1 MPLSELLVNE
11 FDGELANTKR
21 VLERVPVDK
30 WDWKPDEKSG
40 SLGWM
45 ASHVATLPG
54 FAIAICGSSHYEIEG
69 GARTNVDKPS
79 DLLKVFEQVG
89 QEARAAVSKV
99 SDAQMHEKWLLT
111 WKGKSIFELPRY
123 SALRGMCFNHLIH
136 HRGQLTTYLRALG
149 VPVPGLY
156 GPSAD
161 EKFEQ

>member
-1 MPLSELLVNE
+1 MPLSELLIHE

-21 VLERVPVDK
+21 VLQRVPVDK

-45 ASHVATLPG
+45 SSHVATLPA
-54 FAIAICGSSHYEIEG
+54 FAIAMCNTNNYEIEG
-69 GARTNVDKPS
+69 GARTNVDKPA
-79 DLLKVFEQVG
+79 DLLKVFEKVG
-89 QEARAAVSKV
+89 NDARATILKV
-99 SDAQMHEKWLLT
+99 TDEQMKENWSIT
-111 WKGKSIFELPRY
+111 WKGKKIIEMSRY
-123 SALRGMCFNHLIH
+123 AAIRGMCFNHLIH

-149 VPVPGLY
+149 APVPGLY

>member
-1 MPLSELLVNE
+1 MPLSELLINE

-21 VLERVPVDK
+21 VLERVPADK

-45 ASHVATLPG
+45 ASHVATLPSFG
-54 FAIAICGSSHYEIEG
+54 IAMCHTNNYEIEG
-69 GARTNVDKPS
+69 GARTNVDQPA

-89 QEARAAVSKV
+89 NDARAAISKV
-99 SDAQMHEKWLLT
+99 TDDQMKENWSVT
-111 WKGKSIFELPRY
+111 WKGKKIIEMPRY
-123 SALRGMCFNHLIH
+123 SAIRGMCFNHIIH

-149 VPVPGLY
+149 APVPGLY

>member
-1 MPLSELLVNE
+1 MPLSELLINE
-11 FDGELANTKR
+11 FNGELANTKR

-45 ASHVATLPG
+45 ASHVATLPTFG
-54 FAIAICGSSHYEIEG
+54 IAMCHTNNYEIEG
-69 GARTNVDKPS
+69 GARTNVDKPA

-89 QEARAAVSKV
+89 NDARAAIAKV
-99 SDAQMHEKWLLT
+99 TDDQMKENWSVT
-111 WKGKSIFELPRY
+111 WKGKKIIEMPRY
-123 SALRGMCFNHLIH
+123 SAIRGMCFNHIIH

-149 VPVPGLY
+149 APVPGLY

>member
-1 MPLSELLVNE
+1 MPLSELLIHE

-21 VLERVPVDK
+21 VLERVPAEK

-45 ASHVATLPG
+45 SSHVATLPA
-54 FAIAICGSSHYEIEG
+54 FAIAMCNTNNYEIEG
-69 GARTNVDKPS
+69 AARTNVDKPA
-79 DLLKVFEQVG
+79 DLLRVFEQVG
-89 QEARAAVSKV
+89 KDARATISNVT
-99 SDAQMHEKWLLT
+99 DDQMKENWSVT
-111 WKGKSIFELPRY
+111 WKGKKIIEMSRY
-123 SALRGMCFNHLIH
+123 SAIRGMCFNHIVH

-149 VPVPGLY
+149 APVPGLY

>member
-1 MPLSELLVNE
+1 MPLSELLINE
-11 FDGELANTKR
+11 YDGELANTKR

-30 WDWKPDEKSG
+30 WDWKPDAKSG

-54 FAIAICGSSHYEIEG
+54 FAIAICNSNNYEIEG
-69 GARTNVDKPS
+69 AERTKVDAPS

-89 QEARAAVSKV
+89 KDARTAISKV
-99 SDAQMHEKWLLT
+99 SDEQMKENWSLT
-111 WKGKSIFELPRY
+111 WKGKMIMEMSRY
-123 SALRGMCFNHLIH
+123 SALRGACFNHLIH

-149 VPVPGLY
+149 APVPGLY

>member
-1 MPLSELLVNE
+1 MPLSEMLINE
-11 FDGELANTKR
+11 FNGELANTKR

-45 ASHVATLPG
+45 ASHVATLPSFG
-54 FAIAICGSSHYEIEG
+54 ITMCNTTNYEIEG
-69 GARTNVDKPS
+69 GTRTNVDKPA

-89 QEARAAVSKV
+89 NDARAAISKV
-99 SDAQMHEKWLLT
+99 TDDQMKENWSVT
-111 WKGKSIFELPRY
+111 WKGKKIIEMPRY
-123 SALRGMCFNHLIH
+123 SAIRVMCFNHIIH
-136 HRGQLTTYLRALG
+136 HRGQLTMYLRSLG
-149 VPVPGLY
+149 APLPGIY

>member
-1 MPLSELLVNE
+1 MPLSELLINE
-11 FDGELANTKR
+11 YDGELANTKR

-30 WDWKPDEKSG
+30 WDWKPDAKSG

-54 FAIAICGSSHYEIEG
+54 FAIAICDSNNYEIEG
-69 GARTNVDKPS
+69 GARSNVDKPG

-89 QEARAAVSKV
+89 KDARAAISKV
-99 SDAQMHEKWLLT
+99 SDEQMKENWSLT
-111 WKGKSIFELPRY
+111 WKGKMIMEMPRY
-123 SALRGMCFNHLIH
+123 SALRGACFNHLIH

-149 VPVPGLY
+149 APVPGLY

>member
-1 MPLSELLVNE
+1 MPLSELLIHE
-11 FDGELANTKR
+11 FDGELASTKR

-45 ASHVATLPG
+45 ASHVATLPA
-54 FAIAICGSSHYEIEG
+54 FAIAMCNTDNYEIEG
-69 GARTNVDKPS
+69 GARTNVDKPA

-89 QEARAAVSKV
+89 NDARATISKV
-99 SDAQMHEKWLLT
+99 TDDQMKENWSVT
-111 WKGKSIFELPRY
+111 WKGKKIIAMSRY
-123 SALRGMCFNHLIH
+123 FAIRGMCFNHIIH

-149 VPVPGLY
+149 APIPGLY

>member
-45 ASHVATLPG
+45 SSHVATLPG
-54 FAIAICGSSHYEIEG
+54 FAIAICGGDRYEIEG
-69 GARTNVDKPS
+69 GARTKVDQPS
-79 DLLKVFEQVG
+79 DLIKVFEQVA

-99 SDAQMHEKWLLT
+99 SDPQMHEKWLLT
-111 WKGKSIFELPRY
+111 WKGTKIVEMPRY

-149 VPVPGLY
+149 APVPGLY

>member
-1 MPLSELLVNE
+1 MLLSELLIKE

-45 ASHVATLPG
+45 ASHVATLPSFG
-54 FAIAICGSSHYEIEG
+54 ITMCNTTNYEIEG
-69 GARTNVDKPS
+69 GARTNVDKPA

-89 QEARAAVSKV
+89 NDARAAISKV
-99 SDAQMHEKWLLT
+99 TDDQMKENWSVT
-111 WKGKSIFELPRY
+111 WKGKKIIEMPRY
-123 SALRGMCFNHLIH
+123 SAIRVMCFNHIIH
-136 HRGQLTTYLRALG
+136 HRGQLTMYLRSLG
-149 VPVPGLY
+149 APLPGIY